1 MGPVRRRLTIG
12 NLSPRGQLYALVTAI
27 SFFPRAA
34 WAEVCDKPY
43 PDWDGTPVTAV
54 GEALNLFLSPA
65 GIALL
70 LMSLVA
76 LRFRQQ
82 WVGLA
87 AVILW
92 TVFITVVTMADPTG
106 LRADMLAEGCVGS
119 PTLFIVAVAAICVGI
134 VLWTKPRSSGADGS
148 ET

>member
-1 MGPVRRRLTIG
+1 MIRQ
-12 NLSPRGQLYALVTAI
+12 RGKAAAWLLACLPG
-27 SFFPRAA
+27 SA
-34 WAEVCDKPY
+34 WAEVCVTQRPGWY
-43 PDWDGTPVTAV
+43 GQPVGVIVEAV
-54 GEALNLFLSPA
+54 YLFLSPA

-70 LMSLVA
+70 LLSVIA
-76 LRFRQQ
+76 LRFRHQ

-106 LRADMLAEGCVGS
+106 LRPQAMAEGCVGA

-134 VLWTKPRSSGADGS
+134 VLYTKPRTGGADGS
-148 ET
+148 ES